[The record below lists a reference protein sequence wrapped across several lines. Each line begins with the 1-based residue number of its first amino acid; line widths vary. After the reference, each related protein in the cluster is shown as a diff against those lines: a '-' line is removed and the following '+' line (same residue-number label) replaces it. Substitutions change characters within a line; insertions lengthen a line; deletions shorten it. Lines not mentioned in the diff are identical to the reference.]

1 MAASRLNQQ
10 ERYRIHALFGAGFAL
25 RTIAAV
31 LERAPSTISRELR
44 CNADAEGYNPERAQR
59 ASRLRRQRAN
69 RRPRIDALS
78 IHWIERLLRHDW
90 SPDQITGATGLA
102 SHEWIYRHVYA
113 DQRNGGSLFRSLR
126 RRRKRRRKRGIRAGR
141 GQLKA
146 CVSIHERPAIVETRE
161 RHGDWEVDTMHA
173 SQGEA
178 VLVTMTERHSRMH
191 LLAWA
196 PDRSAEAVL
205 RAIVGRLGRIRAN
218 VHTITADNGKEFAD
232 HASIAWAFK
241 ASFYFAA
248 P

>member
-1 MAASRLNQQ
+1 
-10 ERYRIHALFGAGFAL
+10 
-25 RTIAAV
+25 
-31 LERAPSTISRELR
+31 
-44 CNADAEGYNPERAQR
+44 
-59 ASRLRRQRAN
+59 
-69 RRPRIDALS
+69 
-78 IHWIERLLRHDW
+78 
-90 SPDQITGATGLA
+90 
-102 SHEWIYRHVYA
+102 
-113 DQRNGGSLFRSLR
+113 
-126 RRRKRRRKRGIRAGR
+126 
-141 GQLKA
+141 
-146 CVSIHERPAIVETRE
+146 
-161 RHGDWEVDTMHA
+161 MHA

>member
-146 CVSIHERPAIVETRE
+146 CVSIHERPAIVETR
-161 RHGDWEVDTMHA
+161 
-173 SQGEA
+173 
-178 VLVTMTERHSRMH
+178 
-191 LLAWA
+191 
-196 PDRSAEAVL
+196 
-205 RAIVGRLGRIRAN
+205 
-218 VHTITADNGKEFAD
+218 
-232 HASIAWAFK
+232 
-241 ASFYFAA
+241 
-248 P
+248 